1 MTDDEVVSED
11 HPQMASLISKLHKPV
26 LIELDSIG
34 PVAFGPINLKKFFQL
49 PELLAIEDDRDFAI
63 EFTYQLLTT
72 PDITIENWRGLS
84 EAELVDVVKTLCIN
98 HRGIAKYYS
107 SDSSSDPFTAFRA
120 AINSHSRTVNEMWS
134 QIHIDAPTFQNCLNH
149 LEPTLLSLSA
159 NSAIQSALDT
169 LSPGNIQ
176 GNTGLFSQMS
186 QLAQMS
192 QLQAIDIDP
201 IRIAIEEAQRNSLE
215 IQKEVLS
222 AFDGITTQWM
232 TALPEIFSR
241 LNESYLKLDLNLL
254 PFNTSLT
261 EINDILKKYHW
272 FIAPSMSESLS
283 LARTVKEIHYSG
295 SHQRKKMNQLF
306 IQYISENDYQNL
318 KIMMAAWKENSLFA
332 PRMAI
337 IKSALAVLRAT
348 PRSYNPSNVVVPT
361 LITQID
367 GIIYDFVI
375 DRGISPVKGQF
386 YDSNN
391 KRSNPE
397 NILKNLILIQD
408 VGGDVEQAISKLLGY
423 GIEADTFLL
432 LDVLFQKSLRGQSL
446 NRPTS
451 FSRHKILH
459 GEFTRYGRMENTVRA
474 FMILDYLAYLDSKI
488 PRVSD

>member
-1 MTDDEVVSED
+1 MTGDEVVSED

-34 PVAFGPINLKKFFQL
+34 PVAFGPISRKIFTQL

-84 EAELVDVVKTLCIN
+84 EVELVDVVKTLCIN
-98 HRGIAKYYS
+98 HRGIVKYYS

-120 AINSHSRTVNEMWS
+120 AINSYSRTVNEMWS

-169 LSPGNIQ
+169 LSPGNIL
-176 GNTGLFSQMS
+176 GNTGLFSQMT
-186 QLAQMS
+186 QLAQMCS
-192 QLQAIDIDP
+192 LQAINIDP
-201 IRIAIEEAQRNSLE
+201 IILAIEEEHRYSLG

-232 TALPEIFSR
+232 TTLPEIFSR
-241 LNESYLKLDLNLL
+241 LHDSYFKLDLNLL

-272 FIAPSMSESLS
+272 FIAPSMPES

-295 SHQRKKMNQLF
+295 SHQRKNMNQLF
-306 IQYISENDYQNL
+306 IQYISGNDYKNL
-318 KIMMAAWKENSLFA
+318 KIMMAEWKENPLFV

-337 IKSALAVLRAT
+337 IKSALDVLRTA
-348 PRSYNPSNVVVPT
+348 RSSHNPSNVVIPT

-367 GIIYDFVI
+367 GIICDLII
-375 DRGISPVKGQF
+375 DRGISPKNGHF
-386 YDSNN
+386 FDSNG
-391 KRSNPE
+391 KRTNSE
-397 NILKNLILIQD
+397 NILKNLISIQD
-408 VGGDVEQAISKLLGY
+408 VGGDDEQAISELLGY